1 MSEDFVRSE
10 LKEHLRE
17 SMPNSRDPWPEIR
30 GRLQGS
36 KVVRRSSMGS
46 SLRPVAVIAGV
57 ALVLVLAVAGAL
69 LWPVQPK
76 LVSAEAVIAEAEK
89 VSKDASNGGLRSG
102 HMVEHFRF
110 TEVDRDSN
118 EPIDSVLEGRNETWY
133 QAPDKV
139 FNKTSSHNSE
149 GTFEASYFQIGDS
162 LYQTMGSLPQ
172 INITTLREDAP
183 RLFRPL
189 DTKALYSTPPSFGAV
204 EKPYEATLVG
214 NEQILGRDA
223 YVMELNVTPEL
234 LEAEATGRYTLIRHK
249 YRLWIDQQ
257 YYLILKH
264 QAWNKDGVLMDDNV
278 IETLELNQPVD
289 PALFK
294 VKLAPGHVV
303 ADMRPASGEDVAEGW
318 REVSKQ
324 VKVTL
329 YEPGEAAL
337 SYSEARKPFYVE
349 SAGAVTQALVREHNG
364 RAMLD
369 AVVMQGPPSAID
381 ESQLGS
387 STPMQVGSR
396 QGRLYRKAEAYQLV
410 FDVEGT
416 RIMLYSSNSGANGE
430 VESQLVKIANSLKPV
445 GKK

>member
-10 LKEHLRE
+10 LKEHLQQN
-17 SMPNSRDPWPEIR
+17 MPNSQDPWPEIR
-30 GRLQGS
+30 GRIQGS
-36 KVVRRSSMGS
+36 KAVRRSWLGS
-46 SLRPVAVIAGV
+46 GLRPVAVLAGV
-57 ALVLVLAVAGAL
+57 ALVLVLAIAGAL

-76 LVSAEAVIAEAEK
+76 LASAEAVIAEAEK
-89 VSKDASNGGLRSG
+89 VAKDGSNGGLSSG

-110 TEVDRDSN
+110 TEVDRDTLK
-118 EPIDSVLEGRNETWY
+118 PIDSVLEGRTETWY

-139 FNKTSSHNSE
+139 ASKTSSHSSE
-149 GTFEASYFQIGDS
+149 GTFESSTLQIGDS
-162 LYQTMGSLPQ
+162 HYQTMGSLPQ
-172 INITTLREDAP
+172 INITTMREDAP

-189 DTKALYSTPPSFGAV
+189 DAKALYSTPPRFGAV
-204 EKPYEATLVG
+204 EKPYTATLVG

-257 YYLILKH
+257 YYLVLKH

-289 PALFK
+289 SALFE
-294 VKLAPGHVV
+294 VRLAPGYVV
-303 ADMRPASGEDVAEGW
+303 ADMRPVSEKDVAEGW

-324 VKVTL
+324 VEVTL

-337 SYSEARKPFYVE
+337 SDAEARKPYYVK
-349 SAGAVTQALVREHNG
+349 SAGAVTQALVRQPNG
-364 RAMLD
+364 RDLLD

-410 FDVEGT
+410 FDIEGT
-416 RIMLYSSNSGANGE
+416 RIMLYSSNSGAPGE
-430 VESQLVKIANSLKPV
+430 VEGLLASIGESLVPV

>member
-1 MSEDFVRSE
+1 
-10 LKEHLRE
+10 
-17 SMPNSRDPWPEIR
+17 
-30 GRLQGS
+30 
-36 KVVRRSSMGS
+36 MG
-46 SLRPVAVIAGV
+46 LGL
-57 ALVLVLAVAGAL
+57 ALVVVLALAGTL
-69 LWPVQPK
+69 LWPAQPR
-76 LVSAEAVIAEAEK
+76 LVSAEAIFAEAER
-89 VSKDASNGGLRSG
+89 VSKDRSNGGLRSG

-110 TEVDRDSN
+110 REVDRDN
-118 EPIDSVLEGRNETWY
+118 NQPIDSVLEGRNETWY

-139 FNKTSSHNSE
+139 FNKTNSHGSE
-149 GTFEASYFQIGDS
+149 GTFESSYLQIGDS
-162 LYQTMGSLPQ
+162 HYQTMGSLPQ
-172 INITTLREDAP
+172 INITTLREDTP
-183 RLFRPL
+183 RLFKPL
-189 DTKALYSTPPSFGAV
+189 DTKALYASPARFGAV
-204 EKPYEATLVG
+204 EKPYTATLVG

-234 LEAEATGRYTLIRHK
+234 LEAEATGRYSLIRHK

-257 YYLILKH
+257 YYLVLKQ
-264 QAWNKDGVLMDDNV
+264 QAWNKDGVLMDDNI

-289 PALFK
+289 SALFE
-294 VKLAPGHVV
+294 VRLAPGHVV
-303 ADMRPASGEDVAEGW
+303 ADMRPASEKDVAEGW

-337 SYSEARKPFYVE
+337 SYSEARKPYYVA
-349 SAGAVTQALVREHNG
+349 SAGAVTQALARQHNG
-364 RAMLD
+364 RDLLD

-396 QGRLYRKAEAYQLV
+396 EGRLYRKAEAYQLV
-410 FDVEGT
+410 FDIEGT
-416 RIMLYSSNSGANGE
+416 RIMLYSSNGGANGE